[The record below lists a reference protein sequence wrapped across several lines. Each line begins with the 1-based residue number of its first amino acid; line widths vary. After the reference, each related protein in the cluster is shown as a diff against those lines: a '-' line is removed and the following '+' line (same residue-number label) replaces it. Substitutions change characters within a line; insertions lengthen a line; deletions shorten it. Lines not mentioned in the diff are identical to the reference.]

1 MIKKVTQFC
10 RQEHL
15 LEPGD
20 GILIGLSGGADS
32 VCLFLV
38 LMAMRQEWD
47 LKLFPVHVHH
57 NLRGEEADADERFCR
72 SLCEKYGV
80 SLTTVSARVAD
91 LAEENGWSVE
101 EAGRNARYEAFER
114 LKKEWGCQKIAVAH
128 HKNDQA
134 ETVLFQL
141 LRGSRTKG
149 LSGIPAG
156 RETVIRPLLCVTRQE
171 IEGFL
176 QDHGQEYCTDR
187 TNLED
192 GYTRNRIRNRMIP
205 LAEQIQP
212 KAVEHIAATAD
223 YLRQVE
229 ELLERQSRELWQ
241 QAVAREEKR
250 WKISVPILQQ
260 AEPLLAERVVYRV
273 LCEAAG
279 EKKDMTALAVA
290 QCMALFQKQT
300 GKSMELP
307 RNVIAV
313 REYDTVWVER
323 KRDGKEAGGEPVPI
337 AIGEFPCTIPLLQ
350 EGKKLHLELWDRK
363 EDEAGFDQKRKQIP
377 KNDYTKWYDY
387 DTINNDMVLRTPQT
401 EDRIALYTDGR
412 SKSVLSVLVEAKIPK
427 EERSRRTVLAAGK
440 DVLWIPG
447 VRSSEAHRVSED
459 TERILA
465 VTIEK

>member
-20 GILIGLSGGADS
+20 GILVGLSGGADS

-38 LMAMRQEWD
+38 LMAMKQEWN
-47 LKLFPVHVHH
+47 LRLFPVHVHH

-80 SLTTVSARVAD
+80 SLTTVSVRVAG

-101 EAGRNARYEAFER
+101 EAGRNARYETFER
-114 LKKEWGCQKIAVAH
+114 LKKKWGCQKIAVAH

-141 LRGSRTKG
+141 LRGSRMKG

-156 RETVIRPLLCVTRQE
+156 RGTVIRPLLCVTRQE
-171 IEGFL
+171 IEEFL
-176 QDHGQEYCTDR
+176 RDQGQEYCTDR

-223 YLRQVE
+223 YLSRVE
-229 ELLERQSRELWQ
+229 KLLERQSRELWR
-241 QAVAREEKR
+241 QAVVQEEKR
-250 WKISVPILQQ
+250 WKISVPILQK

-279 EKKDMTALAVA
+279 EKKDMTALAVT

-300 GKSMELP
+300 GRSMELP
-307 RNVIAV
+307 KNVIAV

-323 KRDGKEAGGEPVPI
+323 KRDGKEAGREQVTI
-337 AIGEFPCTIPLLQ
+337 AIREFPCTIPLLR

-363 EDEAGFDQKRKQIP
+363 EDEAAFDQKRKQIP

-387 DTINNDMVLRTPQT
+387 DTINNDMVLRTPRT
-401 EDRIALYTDGR
+401 GDRIALYTDGR
-412 SKSVLSVLVEAKIPK
+412 GKNVLSVLVEAKIPK
-427 EERSRRTVLAAGK
+427 EERNRRAVLAAGE

-447 VRSSEAHRVSED
+447 VRSSEAHRVSKD